1 MERNHSMCI
10 VLRET
15 IEALSTIEYYYYYY
29 SKAAAVFLINKYYAG
44 ALFMFSLGNNA
55 GGDGTATRRSRTKNS
70 VPLSSRLPLSTHLP
84 ACSMN
89 GIIL

>member
-1 MERNHSMCI
+1 MCI

-15 IEALSTIEYYYYYY
+15 IEALSTIEYYYYYYY

-55 GGDGTATRRSRTKNS
+55 EGDGTAT
-70 VPLSSRLPLSTHLP
+70 
-84 ACSMN
+84 N
-89 GIIL
+89 GAELKIASL